1 MQDRLM
7 KQMLYETTP
16 SREYFQARRALLD
29 RRDQLRKQLDT
40 VPVQHD
46 LLGAELSWIYVKKK
60 R

>member
-1 MQDRLM
+1 M

-46 LLGAELSWIYVKKK
+46 LLGTELSWIYVKKK